1 MMTID
6 ELRVHLTSLIG
17 TYVDDPTARARLL
30 ALVARDD
37 VPAKGILVD
46 LTPYLS
52 GVVTDADARVIKD
65 IAFNFC

>member
-1 MMTID
+1 MTID
-6 ELRVHLTSLIG
+6 ELRVHFTHLIG
-17 TYVDDPTARARLL
+17 TYVADPSAKTRLL

-37 VPAKGILVD
+37 VPAKGILAE

-52 GVVTDADARVIKD
+52 GRVTRDDATVIKD

>member
-1 MMTID
+1 MTID
-6 ELRVHLTSLIG
+6 ELRVHFTHLIG
-17 TYVDDPTARARLL
+17 NYVGDPSAKAHLL

-37 VPAKGILVD
+37 IPAKGILAE

-52 GVVTDADARVIKD
+52 GIVTSDDAKVIKD